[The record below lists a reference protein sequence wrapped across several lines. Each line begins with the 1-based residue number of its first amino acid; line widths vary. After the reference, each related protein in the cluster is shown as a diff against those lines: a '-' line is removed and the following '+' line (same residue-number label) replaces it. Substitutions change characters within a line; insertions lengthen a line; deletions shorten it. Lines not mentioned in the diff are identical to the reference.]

1 VILVYPGVQ
10 SLDVTGPLEVFS
22 GAQQLLEAGLRMPAG
37 QLLTE
42 ANRGTG
48 ADRDGDA
55 SRGGTTGADRDS
67 AADRRTTP
75 SRSYTTT
82 VVSPDGAPV
91 ATSSGLTIVP
101 HTDLYHAPARIDTL
115 LVAGGAGADQ
125 ACADPALIEWIA
137 ARAQTTRRVA
147 SVCTGAFL
155 LAAAGLLDG
164 RRATTHWAAAAE
176 LARRHPQVAVD
187 PEPIFV
193 RDGQVWTSAGV
204 TAGMDLALAMVEED
218 FDRDAALT
226 IARHLVL
233 FLRRPGN
240 QSQFSATLATR
251 APARSGLREVQRYA
265 VENLAAD
272 LTVEALAQ
280 LAHMSPRHFARSFR
294 AEVGLTP
301 ARYVERLRLEA
312 ARRRLE
318 ERAEPVA
325 AVAVACGFGTAE
337 TMRRAFL
344 RALGVGPAE
353 YRRRFHTTAVPTAA
367 TAPTAAAPTAAA

>member
-1 VILVYPGVQ
+1 MPHPRPPRNVVILVYPGVQ

-22 GAQQLLEAGLRMPAG
+22 GAQQLLDAGPRRAPAR
-37 QLLTE
+37 QPLVE
-42 ANRGTG
+42 ANGGVIDRG
-48 ADRDGDA
+48 
-55 SRGGTTGADRDS
+55 
-67 AADRRTTP
+67 
-75 SRSYTTT
+75 YTTT
-82 VVSPDGAPV
+82 IVSPDGAPV

-101 HTDLYHAPARIDTL
+101 HTDLHHVPARIDTL
-115 LVAGGAGADQ
+115 LVAGGAGADE
-125 ACADPALIEWIA
+125 ACADPALLEWIA
-137 ARAQTTRRVA
+137 ARAQSTRRVA

-176 LARRHPQVAVD
+176 LARRHPQVGVD

-193 RDGQVWTSAGV
+193 RDGPVWTSAGV

-218 FDRDAALT
+218 IDRDAALT

-240 QSQFSATLATR
+240 QSQFSATLATH
-251 APARSGLREVQRYA
+251 APARAGLREVQCYA

-280 LAHMSPRHFARSFR
+280 RAHMSPRHFARSFR

-318 ERAEPVA
+318 ESEEPVA
-325 AVAVACGFGTAE
+325 AVALACGFGTAE
-337 TMRRAFL
+337 TMRRGFL

-353 YRRRFHTTAVPTAA
+353 YRRRFHTTAAA
-367 TAPTAAAPTAAA
+367 PEAAA